1 MAMLMISDHKA
12 DQVEMAGQRK
22 AGV

>member
-1 MAMLMISDHKA
+1 MAMLMISDHKT

-22 AGV
+22 AEF